1 MAACPIC
8 GVALARPVKQ
18 CTVCGVD
25 LASAGALA
33 GDILAAPAAKPV
45 APAKPPAPAKI
56 DYKKLVIRALLSGW
70 VCAAVLGVVAGVLM
84 HLIIGDT
91 GDHTAL
97 KSGLNFG
104 GMLGFLMGSIWG
116 VTSTL
121 ELELGMAALVGCVL
135 GAIDTTVH
143 YFGESYLIAPPDVA
157 AYLYTIMGA
166 VAGAL
171 AGAFSVVLRNYRDN
185 A

>member
-8 GVALARPVKQ
+8 GVALAGQAKH
-18 CTVCGVD
+18 CAVCGAD

-33 GDILAAPAAKPV
+33 DDFLAAPPKPS
-45 APAKPPAPAKI
+45 APATPPAPAKI
-56 DYKKLVIRALLSGW
+56 DYKKVVIAALLWGW
-70 VCAAVLGVVAGVLM
+70 VCAAALGVIAGVLM
-84 HLIIGDT
+84 HFIIGDQ

-104 GMLGFLMGSIWG
+104 GMLGFLVGSIWG

-121 ELELGMAALVGCVL
+121 ELELGIAALVGCVL
-135 GAIDTTVH
+135 GAIDTTLH

>member
-1 MAACPIC
+1 MGACPIC
-8 GVALARPVKQ
+8 GVALARPAKQ
-18 CTVCGVD
+18 CAVCGAD

-33 GDILAAPAAKPV
+33 GDILAAPAARPV
-45 APAKPPAPAKI
+45 APARPPAPAKI
-56 DYKKLVIRALLSGW
+56 DYRKLVITSLLWGW
-70 VCAAVLGVVAGVLM
+70 ACAAVLGVLAGILM
-84 HLIIGDT
+84 HVIIGDT

-104 GMLGFLMGSIWG
+104 GMLGFLVGSIWG
-116 VTSTL
+116 VVSTL
-121 ELELGMAALVGCVL
+121 ELELGVAALVGCVL
-135 GAIDTTVH
+135 GAVDTTLH

-171 AGAFSVVLRNYRDN
+171 AGAFSVALQNYRDN

>member
-8 GVALARPVKQ
+8 GVTLAGQAKQ
-18 CTVCGVD
+18 CAVCGAD
-25 LASAGALA
+25 LANAGALA
-33 GDILAAPAAKPV
+33 GDFLATRPKPAI
-45 APAKPPAPAKI
+45 PAKPPAPAKI
-56 DYKKLVIRALLSGW
+56 DYKKVVIAALLWGW
-70 VCAAVLGVVAGVLM
+70 ACAAVLGVVAGVLM
-84 HLIIGDT
+84 HFIIGDQ

-104 GMLGFLMGSIWG
+104 GMLGFLVGSIWG

-121 ELELGMAALVGCVL
+121 ELELAMAALVGCVL
-135 GAIDTTVH
+135 GAFDTTIH

-171 AGAFSVVLRNYRDN
+171 AGAFGVVLRNYRDN